1 MMMATVT
8 NDDVDKWG
16 WILMVMVMVM
26 VMVLMVIVR
35 CKDVKCMNKNR

>member
-26 VMVLMVIVR
+26 VLMVIVR